1 MTAAI
6 TPKAGVIGGRNAR
19 EARGT
24 RGNGPSATSDF
35 ATHRREIGTFVV
47 TIPFFAYTACFL
59 LAPTVIVIVGAFQN
73 LDGGFTLN
81 NFSKLFE
88 ANTIAAFATSILVSV
103 ISALIGAVVGAV
115 ASYALVIG
123 SKPNGLL
130 LSLIHISEPTR
141 H

>member
-73 LDGGFTLN
+73 VDADLPSTTSAN
-81 NFSKLFE
+81 SSKRTPSPRSPPPFSF
-88 ANTIAAFATSILVSV
+88 
-103 ISALIGAVVGAV
+103 
-115 ASYALVIG
+115 
-123 SKPNGLL
+123 P
-130 LSLIHISEPTR
+130 
-141 H
+141 

>member
-59 LAPTVIVIVGAFQN
+59 LAYPETLCFRTWTPAGPGA
-73 LDGGFTLN
+73 
-81 NFSKLFE
+81 
-88 ANTIAAFATSILVSV
+88 
-103 ISALIGAVVGAV
+103 SAHFLRGRAGYPFRGN
-115 ASYALVIG
+115 SG
-123 SKPNGLL
+123 
-130 LSLIHISEPTR
+130 TWR
-141 H
+141 FD